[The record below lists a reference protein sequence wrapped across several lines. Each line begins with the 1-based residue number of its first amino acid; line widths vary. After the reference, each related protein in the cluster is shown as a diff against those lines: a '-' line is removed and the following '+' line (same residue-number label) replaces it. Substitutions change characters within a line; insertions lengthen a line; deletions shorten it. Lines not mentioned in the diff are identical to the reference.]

1 MQVVASLQVLQGVV
15 HNVQAAPFR
24 KYPGPQAVQ
33 VVASVQV
40 LQPAEP
46 VEHSVQAAPF
56 R

>member
-1 MQVVASLQVLQGVV
+1 VQVAASLQVLQGVV
-15 HNVQAAPFR
+15 HNVQPPAFR

-46 VEHSVQAAPF
+46 VEHSGQTAPF